1 MTRHDLLRTIQRA
14 ANEAGLPWELERQG
28 ASHEIW
34 RLAHVRVVVP
44 RHREISGLTARRILK
59 GLEPMLGKDWWR
71 R

>member
-1 MTRHDLLRTIQRA
+1 MLRLIQRA
-14 ANEAGLPWELERQG
+14 ANEAGLSWELERQG

-34 RLAHVRVVVP
+34 RLADVRVIVP

-59 GLEPMLGKDWWR
+59 ELEPMLGKDWWR

>member
-1 MTRHDLLRTIQRA
+1 
-14 ANEAGLPWELERQG
+14 LERQG

-59 GLEPMLGKDWWR
+59 GMEPMLGKDWWR